1 MASKNVADGPS
12 AASWPQLS
20 SGPLLVGGVL
30 AGVGALLALSGA
42 AVVVSHVVVATRAWV
57 KELET
62 PPDQLARLKWDQA
75 KSAAL
80 AGADSWRKHPNAK
93 VRLTTRA
100 SA

>member
-1 MASKNVADGPS
+1 MASKNAADGPS

-30 AGVGALLALSGA
+30 AGVGSLLALSGA
-42 AVVVSHVVVATRAWV
+42 AVVVTHVVVATKAWV
-57 KELET
+57 KELDT
-62 PPDQLARLKWDQA
+62 PPDQLARLKWEQA
-75 KSAAL
+75 KTAAL

-93 VRLTTRA
+93 IRLTSRT